1 MSGQPEKRAKFG
13 TDATAL
19 GDTAEEDIM
28 GSFLREL
35 SGPAI
40 QWLQQS
46 SGPSSDGTS
55 GSVVRNETRVSLR
68 VGSASAGSAPA
79 GSAPAGVAFAG
90 SALGVTPT
98 SSDTGSASACV
109 APAGFAFAGVA
120 PAGSAPAG
128 SAPAGVAFAGS
139 ALGVTPTSLDTGSAS
154 ACVVP
159 DGGRRMKNV
168 DREVD
173 HFIARLPEDVAEAFD
188 TYLLIRSALLERK
201 IRFDM
206 VGGPCREGKVFENA
220 LAVLESCGSAFKI
233 GITHDPAHR
242 WQNEV
247 YGYGR
252 VVDGGFRY
260 KRMVVVFISMNADVV
275 AMFEAGL
282 IHVGLRAF
290 GQRCR
295 NKALGGESKGRGHTG
310 GPHFAYVVF
319 AE

>member
-1 MSGQPEKRAKFG
+1 MSGQPEKRAKLG

-28 GSFLREL
+28 GPFLREFSAPAL
-35 SGPAI
+35 QWLPHGSGP
-40 QWLQQS
+40 
-46 SGPSSDGTS
+46 SDGTS
-55 GSVVRNETRVSLR
+55 G
-68 VGSASAGSAPA
+68 GPSASAARPGFAFAGVAPAGFAPAGSAPA

-98 SSDTGSASACV
+98 SSDTGSA
-109 APAGFAFAGVA
+109 
-120 PAGSAPAG
+120 PAGSAPAS

-139 ALGVTPTSLDTGSAS
+139 ALGVTPTSSDKGSAS

-173 HFIARLPEDVAEAFD
+173 HFIARLPEDVAQAFD
-188 TYLLIRSALLERK
+188 TYLLIRSALLERR
-201 IRFDM
+201 INFDM

-220 LAVLESCGSAFKI
+220 LRVLESCATAFKI